1 MELLTINDRGV
12 SRELRMYIP
21 GWLAR
26 TESQCGSPKGPVAA
40 AACKPSL
47 FSLETHPTLPI
58 SHRYSVVLIYNLIPR
73 TLIEKYLIPGQK
85 EHNSFQEFSITI
97 NLNLQNPLTQEHT
110 FSPQLSIN

>member
-47 FSLETHPTLPI
+47 FSLETHPTLPWHLSPI
-58 SHRYSVVLIYNLIPR
+58 LSSVDQGRHLQFNSTDPYKKIFNSRPER
-73 TLIEKYLIPGQK
+73 TQLFPGIL
-85 EHNSFQEFSITI
+85 H
-97 NLNLQNPLTQEHT
+97 
-110 FSPQLSIN
+110 QL